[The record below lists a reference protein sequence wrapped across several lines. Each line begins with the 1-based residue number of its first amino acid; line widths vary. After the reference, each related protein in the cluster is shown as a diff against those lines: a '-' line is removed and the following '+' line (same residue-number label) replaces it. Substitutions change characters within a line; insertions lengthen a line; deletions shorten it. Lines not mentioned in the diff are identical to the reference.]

1 MARQDHVLVGA
12 ALLELVGTGAHK
24 GGEGGGNAF
33 LGHDDSHARGQ
44 GQLGQQRSTRYLEF
58 PFNGEAAF
66 GIQADGVL
74 ADRLAARCHVHPTL
88 ERGHHVLCVEVA
100 AAVQLDA
107 FADVDAVGQAI
118 GRHSGHAVGQHGDC
132 IPLAVKGVERLID
145 VLHDGADQVG
155 RGGHRVQALR
165 LADHGQIG
173 CATLGWCG
181 HGGQRQGC

>member
-12 ALLELVGTGAHK
+12 ALFELVGACAHK
-24 GGEGGGNAF
+24 SGEWGGNAF
-33 LGHDDSHARGQ
+33 LGHDDGHTRGQ

-74 ADRLAARCHVHPTL
+74 ANGFTARRHVHPTL

-118 GRHSGHAVGQHGDC
+118 GRHPGHAVCQHGDRV
-132 IPLAVKGVERLID
+132 PLAVKGVKRFVD

-155 RGGHRVQALR
+155 GGGHRVQTLR
-165 LADHGQIG
+165 LTDHGQIG
-173 CATLGWCG
+173 CAPFGRCG
-181 HGGQRQGC
+181 HGGQRQSC